1 MLSPQAEVVA
11 LLTAVLGKRSADG
24 PKPLSVGEW
33 ADLGQMLKGKEMQPA
48 DLISGDGERAVC
60 DWQHRSITADR
71 VRRLLARGT
80 GLALCLERWER
91 SGLWLLVRSDAD
103 YPRQLKRRLA
113 WKSPPLLF
121 GCGNRELLA
130 KRGLAIVGSRD
141 ATSDDLEVAAA
152 LGKAAAGNGHSVVSG
167 GARGV
172 DETAMCASLDVEG
185 TAVGVLAAG
194 LQQAVTSRKWRS
206 ALARGDLALIS
217 PYAPDARF
225 HPGHAMGRNRYIYC
239 LATAAVVVASEQD
252 SGGTWRGAVE
262 NLEHA
267 WVPLWVHPSTAPSTG
282 NAALMAQGALPL
294 PEDASCLFAGDV
306 PSSSPPQT
314 LSAVA
319 TAQPSELDA
328 KVPPD
333 AADLDHYGLFLLH
346 LAHWT
351 RQSPIGFEELA
362 KREGVH
368 KAQLKPWLNRGRRE
382 GNVDEVTAGRY
393 RFVSQPGDDTSPQLA
408 LLEHQ

>member
-1 MLSPQAEVVA
+1 MLSPQAEIVA

-48 DLISGDGERAVC
+48 DLLSGDGERAVC

-152 LGKAAAGNGHSVVSG
+152 LGRAAAGNGHSVVSG

-262 NLEHA
+262 NLKHG
-267 WVPLWVHPSTAPSTG
+267 WVPLWAHASTAAGTG
-282 NAALMAQGALPL
+282 NAALVAQGALPL

-314 LSAVA
+314 LSAVT

-333 AADLDHYGLFLLH
+333 AADLDHYRLFLLH
-346 LAHWT
+346 LEQWT
-351 RQSPIGFEELA
+351 RESPISWVDLA
-362 KREGVH
+362 EREGVR
-368 KAQLKPWLNRGRRE
+368 KDQLRNWLKKGQQD
-382 GNVDEVTAGRY
+382 GTVKEVAEGRY
-393 RFVSQPGDDTSPQLA
+393 RTVRQSRDDASPQLA
-408 LLEHQ
+408 LLERQ